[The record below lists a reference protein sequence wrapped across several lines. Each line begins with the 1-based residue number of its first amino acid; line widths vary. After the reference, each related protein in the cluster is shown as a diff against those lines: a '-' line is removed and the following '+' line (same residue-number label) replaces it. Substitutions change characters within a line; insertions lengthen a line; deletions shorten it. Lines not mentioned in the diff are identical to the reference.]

1 MAEFSEVI
9 WVGGDRRSA
18 ALLGHRAATTYADA
32 LEIASGTVGVHPTI
46 TMLRGPGPALG
57 DVR

>member
-1 MAEFSEVI
+1 MI

-32 LEIASGTVGVHPTI
+32 LEIASSSVGRTPGITV
-46 TMLRGPGPALG
+46 LRGPGLALG